1 MPELAVAVV
10 ARDSEQ
16 RSILQLLV
24 EGTRV
29 ARVAVSFGSLPLAPA
44 DPSVRRL
51 QESAPDVVVLD
62 IPLSDPSSA
71 LRAIEVLHQELP
83 RTALFAVGSMTQPQT
98 IVMAMRTGAR
108 EFLERPLTT
117 NLLLE
122 AFVRLTTT
130 QKNAQRSNV
139 RGTVFAVVN
148 AKGGSGA
155 TTIAVNLALALQAAQ
170 GQTALVDLA
179 PLGHAALHL
188 NLRPQFTAY
197 DAIRNLHRLDSSL
210 MEGFTTRHSGGL
222 QLLAGASSPSEVQPS
237 PAEFAR
243 LFDLLAAYFQFVIVD
258 LSSRMDAVTR
268 LVCDLSQT
276 VLVVA
281 GTDVASL
288 WSAARI
294 QQFLCENNGRDRLRL
309 VLNRFR
315 KIPGFQE
322 NEVET
327 ASGLRLLWKVPN
339 HYPAVSGAI
348 DRGVPLMQQNRS
360 DLTRAFTGLA
370 EKLTETETTAKRPA
384 WSLFK
389 IG

>member
-83 RTALFAVGSMTQPQT
+83 RTALFAVGSLTQPQT
-98 IVMAMRTGAR
+98 IVTAMRTGAR

-258 LSSRMDAVTR
+258 LSSRMDAVSR

-294 QQFLCENNGRDRLRL
+294 QQFLSENNGRDRLRL

-327 ASGLRLLWKVPN
+327 ASGLRLFWKVPN

-360 DLTRAFTGLA
+360 ELTRAFTGLA

>member
-29 ARVAVSFGSLPLAPA
+29 ARVAASFGSLPLAPA
-44 DPSVRRL
+44 DPIVRRL

-83 RTALFAVGSMTQPQT
+83 RTALFAVGSLTQPQT
-98 IVMAMRTGAR
+98 IVTAMRTGAR

-155 TTIAVNLALALQAAQ
+155 TTIAVNLALALQTAQ

-258 LSSRMDAVTR
+258 LSSRMDAVSR

-294 QQFLCENNGRDRLRL
+294 QQFLSENNGRDRLRL

-327 ASGLRLLWKVPN
+327 ASGLRLFWKVPN

-360 DLTRAFTGLA
+360 ELTRAFTGLA

>member
-16 RSILQLLV
+16 RNILQILV

-29 ARVAVSFGSLPLAPA
+29 AHAVLSFSGLPLTST
-44 DPSVRRL
+44 DPMIRRL
-51 QESAPDVVVLD
+51 QDEHPDVVVLD
-62 IPLSDPSSA
+62 IPLSDPQSA
-71 LRAIEVLHQELP
+71 LRAIEVLHQEVP
-83 RTALFAVGSMTQPQT
+83 RTAVFAVGSLTQPQI
-98 IVMAMRTGAR
+98 IVTAMRSGAR

-117 NLLLE
+117 NTLLE
-122 AFVRLTTT
+122 AFVRLTAS
-130 QKNAQRSNV
+130 QKGAQRSTV
-139 RGTVFAVVN
+139 RGKVFAVVN

-155 TTIAVNLALALQAAQ
+155 TTIAVNLALALQSTN
-170 GQTALVDLA
+170 GQTALADLA

-188 NLRPQFTAY
+188 NLRPSFTAY

-210 MEGFTTRHSGGL
+210 LESFTTRHAGGL
-222 QLLAGASSPSEVQPS
+222 QLLAGASAPSEAQPT

-243 LFDLLAAYFQFVIVD
+243 LFDLLSAYFQFVVVD
-258 LSSRMDAVTR
+258 LSSRMDTVTR
-268 LVCDLSQT
+268 LICELSET
-276 VLVVA
+276 VMVVA

-294 QQFLCENNGRDRLRL
+294 QQFLGENNGRDRLRL

-322 NEVET
+322 SEVEA
-327 ASGLRLLWKVPN
+327 ASGLKLLWKVPN
-339 HYPAVSGAI
+339 HYPAASGAI

-370 EKLTETETTAKRPA
+370 EKLTETEIAAKRPA

>member
-1 MPELAVAVV
+1 MPELVVAVL

-16 RSILQLLV
+16 RNILQLLV

-29 ARVAVSFGSLPLAPA
+29 ARTVQTFSTLPLAST
-44 DPSVRRL
+44 DPVIRRIHDHH
-51 QESAPDVVVLD
+51 PDVVLMD
-62 IPLSDPSSA
+62 IPAADTASA
-71 LRAIEVLHQELP
+71 IRAIEVLHQELP
-83 RTALFAVGSMTQPQT
+83 LAALFVVGSMSQPQV
-98 IVMAMRTGAR
+98 IVTAMRSGAR
-108 EFLERPLTT
+108 EFLERPV
-117 NLLLE
+117 NSNALLE
-122 AFVRLTTT
+122 AFVRLATS
-130 QKNAQRSNV
+130 QRSTQRDRV
-139 RGTVFAVVN
+139 RGKVFAVVN

-155 TTIAVNLALALQAAQ
+155 TTIAVNLALALQAAH
-170 GQTALVDLA
+170 GQTALIDLA
-179 PLGHAALHL
+179 PLGHTALHL
-188 NLRPQFTAY
+188 NLRPAFTAY

-210 MEGFTTRHSGGL
+210 LESFTTRHAGGL
-222 QLLAGASSPSEVQPS
+222 QLLAGASSPAEPQPS
-237 PAEFAR
+237 PSEVAR
-243 LFDLLAAYFQFVIVD
+243 LFDLLAAYFHFVVVD
-258 LSSRMDAVTR
+258 MSTRMDAITR

-294 QQFLCENNGRDRLRL
+294 QQFLGENNGRDRLRL

-370 EKLTETETTAKRPA
+370 EKLTETEAAAKRPT

>member
-130 QKNAQRSNV
+130 QKNAQRTNV

-258 LSSRMDAVTR
+258 LSSRMDAVSR

-294 QQFLCENNGRDRLRL
+294 QQFLSENNGRDRLRL

-315 KIPGFQE
+315 PE
-322 NEVET
+322 AVLESPESL
-327 ASGLRLLWKVPN
+327 SGSFGR
-339 HYPAVSGAI
+339 
-348 DRGVPLMQQNRS
+348 D
-360 DLTRAFTGLA
+360 
-370 EKLTETETTAKRPA
+370 
-384 WSLFK
+384 
-389 IG
+389 

>member
-16 RSILQLLV
+16 RNILQILV

-29 ARVAVSFGSLPLAPA
+29 AHTVLSFAALPLTST
-44 DPSVRRL
+44 DPIVRRL
-51 QESAPDVVVLD
+51 QDEHPDVVVLD
-62 IPLSDPSSA
+62 IPLSDPQSA
-71 LRAIEVLHQELP
+71 LRAIEVLHQEVP
-83 RTALFAVGSMTQPQT
+83 RTAVFAVGSLTQPQI
-98 IVMAMRTGAR
+98 IVTAMRTGAR

-117 NLLLE
+117 NTLLE
-122 AFVRLTTT
+122 AFVRLTAS
-130 QKNAQRSNV
+130 QKTAQRSTV
-139 RGTVFAVVN
+139 RGKVFSVVN
-148 AKGGSGA
+148 AKGGCGA
-155 TTIAVNLALALQAAQ
+155 TTIAVNLALALQSAHS
-170 GQTALVDLA
+170 QTALADLA
-179 PLGHAALHL
+179 PLGHAGLHL
-188 NLRPQFTAY
+188 NLRPSFTTY

-210 MEGFTTRHSGGL
+210 LESFTTRHAGGL
-222 QLLAGASSPSEVQPS
+222 QLLAGASTPSETQPT

-243 LFDLLAAYFQFVIVD
+243 LFDLLSSYFQFVVVD

-268 LVCDLSQT
+268 LVCDLSET
-276 VLVVA
+276 VMVVA

-294 QQFLCENNGRDRLRL
+294 QQFLGESNGRDHLRL

-322 NEVET
+322 AEVEA
-327 ASGLRLLWKVPN
+327 ASGLKLLWRVPN
-339 HYPAVSGAI
+339 HYPAASGAI
-348 DRGVPLMQQNRS
+348 DRGVPLMQHNRS
-360 DLTRAFTGLA
+360 DLARAFTGLA
-370 EKLTETETTAKRPA
+370 EKLTETETAIKRPA

>member
-1 MPELAVAVV
+1 M
-10 ARDSEQ
+10 
-16 RSILQLLV
+16 
-24 EGTRV
+24 
-29 ARVAVSFGSLPLAPA
+29 
-44 DPSVRRL
+44 
-51 QESAPDVVVLD
+51 
-62 IPLSDPSSA
+62 
-71 LRAIEVLHQELP
+71 
-83 RTALFAVGSMTQPQT
+83 
-98 IVMAMRTGAR
+98 
-108 EFLERPLTT
+108 
-117 NLLLE
+117 
-122 AFVRLTTT
+122 
-130 QKNAQRSNV
+130 
-139 RGTVFAVVN
+139 VN

-258 LSSRMDAVTR
+258 LSSRMDAVSR

-294 QQFLCENNGRDRLRL
+294 QQFLSENNGRDRLRL

-327 ASGLRLLWKVPN
+327 ASGLRLFWKVPN

-360 DLTRAFTGLA
+360 ELTRAFTGLA

>member
-29 ARVAVSFGSLPLAPA
+29 ARAVLSFGSLPLAST
-44 DPSVRRL
+44 DPIVRRL
-51 QESAPDVVVLD
+51 HEEPPDVVVLD
-62 IPLSDPSSA
+62 IPLSDAPSA

-83 RTALFAVGSMTQPQT
+83 RTALFAVGSLTQPQI
-98 IVMAMRTGAR
+98 IVTAMRSGAR

-117 NLLLE
+117 NTLLE

-130 QKNAQRSNV
+130 QKSVQRNSI
-139 RGTVFAVVN
+139 RGKVFAVVN
-148 AKGGSGA
+148 SKGGCGA
-155 TTIAVNLALALQAAQ
+155 TTIAVNLALALQSAH
-170 GQTALVDLA
+170 GQTALVDIAL
-179 PLGHAALHL
+179 LGHAALHL
-188 NLRPQFTAY
+188 NLRPAFTTY

-210 MEGFTTRHSGGL
+210 LESFTTRHSGGL
-222 QLLAGASSPSEVQPS
+222 QLLAGASSLSEAQSS

-243 LFDLLAAYFQFVIVD
+243 LFDLLAAYFHFVVVD
-258 LSSRMDAVTR
+258 LSTRMDAVTR

-294 QQFLCENNGRDRLRL
+294 QQFLGESNGRERLRL

-322 NEVET
+322 NEAEG
-327 ASGLRLLWKVPN
+327 ASGLRLFWKVPN
-339 HYPAVSGAI
+339 HYPAVSAAI

-360 DLTRAFTGLA
+360 ELTRAFTGLA
-370 EKLTETETTAKRPA
+370 EKLTETETAVKRPA